1 MLTKKLNLKEILD
14 EEMKDPEFAA
24 YYLRYQLEYELVAEI
39 IKHRK
44 EMDLTQQMLAQESGV
59 RQQVISRMERHQS
72 FPNLVT
78 LSKIAKALGLR
89 LTFQEFKSSD
99 QIKE

>member
-1 MLTKKLNLKEILD
+1 MPFIEIDIDELIKEN
-14 EEMKDPEFAA
+14 MKDPIFAM
-24 YYLRYQLEYELVAEI
+24 YYEKSKLEVDLIGQI
-39 IKHRK
+39 IHYRK
-44 EMDLTQQMLAQESGV
+44 KMNVSQQTLAQESGV

-89 LTFQEFKSSD
+89 LTLQEFKSTD

>member
-1 MLTKKLNLKEILD
+1 MYTKKLNLNEILD
-14 EEMKDPEFAA
+14 EELKDPEFAA
-24 YYLRYQLEYELVAEI
+24 YYLKYQLEYELVAEI
-39 IKHRK
+39 MKHRK
-44 EMDLTQQMLAQESGV
+44 EMDITQQTLAQQSGV

-89 LTFQEFKSSD
+89 LTLQEFKSN
-99 QIKE
+99 

>member
-1 MLTKKLNLKEILD
+1 MITKKLNLAEILE

-24 YYLRYQLEYELVAEI
+24 AYLKYQLEYELVAEI
-39 IKHRK
+39 VKYRK
-44 EMDLTQQMLAQESGV
+44 EKNTTQEMLAQQSGV

-78 LSKIAKALGLR
+78 LAKIAKALGLR
-89 LTFQEFKSSD
+89 LTFQELKSN
-99 QIKE
+99 

>member
-1 MLTKKLNLKEILD
+1 MQTKKLNLNEILN

-24 YYLRYQLEYELVAEI
+24 YYLKYQLEYELVSEI
-39 IKHRK
+39 IKYRK
-44 EMDLTQQMLAQESGV
+44 EKDFTQQMLAQQSGV
-59 RQQVISRMERHQS
+59 RQQVISRMESHQS

-89 LTFQEFKSSD
+89 LILQEFKSN
-99 QIKE
+99 

>member
-1 MLTKKLNLKEILD
+1 MPFIEIDIDELIKEN
-14 EEMKDPEFAA
+14 MKDPIFAM
-24 YYLRYQLEYELVAEI
+24 YYEKSKLEVDLIGQI
-39 IKHRK
+39 IHYRK
-44 EMDLTQQMLAQESGV
+44 KMNVSQQTLAQQSGV

-89 LTFQEFKSSD
+89 LTFQEFKSTD